1 MGPRGDVRPLVFLIV
16 VLVPP
21 LPPGST
27 QGSMESHGS
36 LKEKVP
42 MADRVRLAVYPQP
55 HATYCFKRLQETGA
69 SEICPDLICPSNA
82 TCVNSTH
89 CACLEGFQSRGSRFF
104 NDTLETCDDPMSG
117 WVHSSFRLVVPCKAA
132 SEIKN

>member
-1 MGPRGDVRPLVFLIV
+1 MWSGQGASPVTCPNMATLLFLTRQLLRASPVFLIV

-27 QGSMESHGS
+27 QGSM
-36 LKEKVP
+36 
-42 MADRVRLAVYPQP
+42 A
-55 HATYCFKRLQETGA
+55 GA